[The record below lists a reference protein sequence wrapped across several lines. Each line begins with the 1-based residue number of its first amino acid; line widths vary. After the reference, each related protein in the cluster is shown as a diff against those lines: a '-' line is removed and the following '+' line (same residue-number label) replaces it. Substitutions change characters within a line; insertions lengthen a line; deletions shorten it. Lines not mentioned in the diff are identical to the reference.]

1 MTTSKFKDV
10 FAPHSLTR
18 VSKTFPLIYFHRKKL
33 AKNGKIIVKFIQKEN
48 QRKSRLTSTST
59 HQKIALRFNF
69 QLYKEGTTQ
78 WSSATPFRRKNSVC
92 EEKLYKKWN
101 AATLDRMMI
110 YSICKVIC
118 MCQRCFFFPPRRRQ
132 PHFFHTEFSIVDYC
146 SLPKILLWWIRLT
159 LHTHKTQAHLL
170 QKNILNSRFS
180 KMRMGRSRERKTFS
194 FLCNYENSNWEKYTK
209 EKFSQVDSFFVWWC
223 RASKIN
229 FFNWKNF
236 SKNII
241 ILWKVL
247 CVFSLW
253 KKGKR
258 KSKQIVKRT
267 KARAGTINFAQPE
280 LSVREKSEREA
291 KKRKNNLLIIFF
303 PIFVLPFSKLH
314 IASWEK
320 VGKKWIKL
328 NLLNST
334 NLKLKRQWI

>member
-1 MTTSKFKDV
+1 M
-10 FAPHSLTR
+10 
-18 VSKTFPLIYFHRKKL
+18 
-33 AKNGKIIVKFIQKEN
+33 KFIQKEN

-78 WSSATPFRRKNSVC
+78 WSSATPFRKKTLCVRRNCIKSGMRQPSIGWWFIVFVKWSVC
-92 EEKLYKKWN
+92 VS
-101 AATLDRMMI
+101 AA
-110 YSICKVIC
+110 
-118 MCQRCFFFPPRRRQ
+118 
-132 PHFFHTEFSIVDYC
+132 FSFLLVVVNPTFSTQNFLLLTIAL
-146 SLPKILLWWIRLT
+146 SPKILLWWIRLT